1 MRQVYCWEF
10 NYYNTEENEWSDC
23 TYYTFGDNRQAA
35 VEAFQEDEP
44 DVGND
49 WDCSLDEIISEV
61 KMSEVYG
68 LDMVLEAN

>member
-10 NYYNTEENEWSDC
+10 NYFNKEEDEWTEC

-49 WDCSLDEIISEV
+49 WSCDLDEIISET
-61 KMSEVYG
+61 KMHDVYG
-68 LDMVLEAN
+68 LEMVL